1 MIERIKIKKGSMIV
15 LRTIALMQERQV
27 EEIVNKFKAVFPD
40 VEVFFPG
47 MNEILIL
54 EPEE

>member
-1 MIERIKIKKGSMIV
+1 MIV
-15 LRTIALMQERQV
+15 LRTNAPMQDRQV
-27 EEIVNKFKAVFPD
+27 EDIVAKFKAVFPD
-40 VEVFFPG
+40 VELFLPG